1 MARNVPTD
9 VNVAAMRRLARA
21 VREGTHKAFRVP
33 EVNGSPG
40 DDTNLWISLADGR
53 LYWRSPDGT
62 IQAAGT
68 GGSPAAAFETE
79 YRTDMAVLLATGATS
94 YPAQPDGL
102 LAWGAD
108 RRSVVTLDTGEIPA
122 GAEILH
128 VQIFTYG
135 VEADETRPHLFFAP
149 VAAASHSPTSPIV
162 PISQGRV
169 RQTGEAWTTVNRV
182 FGQMWREGSAD
193 GFALLSNPIDASAS
207 GLIAGPATPY
217 GTPPMA
223 RVHYQIPA

>member
-9 VNVAAMRRLARA
+9 PAVAAMRRLARA
-21 VREGTHKAFRVP
+21 VRDGVHKAFRVP
-33 EVNGSPG
+33 ETAGPPG

-68 GGSPAAAFETE
+68 GGSPAATSQPE
-79 YRTDMAVLLATGATS
+79 YVTDMAVLPATDAAS
-94 YPAQPDGL
+94 HPPAADGL
-102 LAWGAD
+102 LAWGAG
-108 RRSVVTLDTGEIPA
+108 RRSVVTLDTAAIPA

-128 VQIFTYG
+128 VQILTYG
-135 VEADETRPHLFFAP
+135 AEAVETRPHLHFAP
-149 VAAASHSPTSPIV
+149 VLTALFSPASPIV
-162 PISQGRV
+162 PVSQARV
-169 RQTGEAWTTVNRV
+169 RQSGEAWATVNRV
-182 FGQMWREGSAD
+182 FGRMWRDGTAD
-193 GFALLSNPIDASAS
+193 GFALLSNPLDASAS
-207 GLIAGPATPY
+207 GYITGPHTPY